1 MAEIAVYPQPSGGEP
16 IWLSPEDRVGSGGE
30 GKVYVAKKPQSK
42 EKIAIKIFS
51 EKKLSDSGLFRKIS
65 AMVEMGNRN
74 NKALIKHSRIAWPQ
88 LSIFDKNERFVGYAM
103 KRAQGMPLTKLAH
116 PKVYENHFSDMN
128 REKVSQMLICLWKSV
143 KFLHERDIYIGDIN
157 LNNVMCSPSYKTCWI
172 DVDSFQIGNPD
183 NPASFYPCPVG
194 RPELT
199 PPEHQ
204 GTENYA
210 EIRRTRESDLFSLAI
225 LSFQCL
231 MLGRHPFEHIG
242 GGSPV
247 DNLRK
252 GRVPYL
258 SGGSVPGSEGAV
270 PPGPWYNT
278 WDWYIY
284 DVKNLFQ
291 RALRDGLHDARL
303 RPSADEWIKAL
314 NAYIYRLNN
323 PGEKFSHRWE
333 MMPDE
338 PKPRGQDH
346 RDTRDVRPTQQR

>member
-103 KRAQGMPLTKLAH
+103 KRAQGVPLTKLAH

-143 KFLHERDIYIGDIN
+143 KFLHERDIYIGDVN

>member
-103 KRAQGMPLTKLAH
+103 KRAQGVPLTKLAH

-143 KFLHERDIYIGDIN
+143 KFLHERDIYIGDVN

-270 PPGPWYNT
+270 PPGPWYNI

-291 RALRDGLHDARL
+291 RALRDGLHDVRL

-314 NAYIYRLNN
+314 EKYIHVLNHPGKLFPHRL
-323 PGEKFSHRWE
+323 E